1 MKIVNS
7 LVLVALATLALTAV
21 TTVGAQGKYNGQDR
35 GKPVMPSTQNA
46 KVQAECGGC
55 HMAFPAGLLPAASW
69 KKVMS
74 GLDKHFDTDA
84 SLSPQDTKEITDYLV
99 KYASNRWT
107 SSAAPLRISDGE
119 WFKAKHGVG
128 EIAPAVWKRESV
140 KSPAN
145 CMACHSGADKGNFD
159 ENSIKIPK

>member
-1 MKIVNS
+1 MTIAKS
-7 LVLVALATLALTAV
+7 LLLAALAALAV
-21 TTVGAQGKYNGQDR
+21 TTVSAQGKYNGQDR
-35 GKPVMPSTQNA
+35 GKPVMPSTLNA
-46 KVQAECGGC
+46 KVQTECGGC

-69 KKVMS
+69 KKVMD
-74 GLDKHFDTDA
+74 GLDKHFETDA

-99 KYASNRWT
+99 KYASNRW
-107 SSAAPLRISDGE
+107 SSPAAPLRITDAQ
-119 WFKAKHGVG
+119 WFKAKHFDKN